1 MLQQQ
6 LTTPEAHAVALHPA
20 DAPGLVTLALR
31 DGKRWRQHY
40 VHPADLPTV
49 ARGLRLAPDVYL
61 TQHRYTGPRAIA
73 RLLHLSALWA
83 DLDYYRVPELAGRH
97 PWHVRDH
104 ALALLR
110 DAGVPAPGLAIAT
123 GRGLCLLWRHSP
135 VPRQALP
142 RWQACQRR
150 IWVVLRDL
158 GADPLALDAA
168 RVLRLIG
175 TTNAGAGGV
184 LVEALSP
191 LGPAWPWEELAR
203 EVLELGR
210 GELEDLEARRRRLA
224 GREPRTRQQPNRQ
237 LNGGTYWETVLTDLQ
252 RLRAHRWFGSLPPG
266 QRDAWMLLGGIAA
279 SWLTPVSALRRELY
293 HLAHECASWDQVEAR
308 SRLAAVI
315 SRGYAAARGET
326 IEYDGRQVDPRY
338 RVKAATAI
346 KWLGIDE
353 AEMRAARLRV
363 LVSADVSREMER
375 QRWHERRAAA
385 GRPDRQAYRDQ
396 GQERR
401 QQVLSLRSQGK
412 TWAEVANLLGIGAE
426 AARSLARYGGR

>member
-1 MLQQQ
+1 ML
-6 LTTPEAHAVALHPA
+6 LSTPDAHAVALHPA
-20 DAPGLVTLALR
+20 DAPGLVTLALK

-40 VHPADLPTV
+40 VRPSDLPTL
-49 ARGLRLAPDVYL
+49 ARGLYRTPDVYL
-61 TQHRYTGPRAIA
+61 TQHRYTGPRAVA

-104 ALALLR
+104 ALSLLK
-110 DAGVPAPGLAIAT
+110 DAGIPAPGLAIAT
-123 GRGLCLLWRHSP
+123 GRGLCLVWRHSP

-150 IWVVLRDL
+150 IWGVLRHL

-168 RVLRLIG
+168 RVLRLVG
-175 TTNAGAGGV
+175 TANAGAGGV
-184 LVEALSP
+184 LVEAISPLSP
-191 LGPAWPWEELAR
+191 SWPWEELAR

-210 GELEDLEARRRRLA
+210 GELQDLRARRRGAELRK
-224 GREPRTRQQPNRQ
+224 ERQPAT
-237 LNGGTYWETVLTDLQ
+237 LLTGGTYWETVLTDLQ
-252 RLRAHRWFGSLPPG
+252 RLRAHRWFGPLPPG

-279 SWLTPVSALRRELY
+279 SWLTPAAALRRELY
-293 HLAHECASWDQVEAR
+293 HLAHECASWDEAEAR

-326 IEYDGRQVDPRY
+326 VDYDGRPVDPRY
-338 RVKAATAI
+338 RVRAETAVR
-346 KWLGIDE
+346 WLGIDE
-353 AEMRAARLRV
+353 GEMRAARLRV
-363 LVSADVSREMER
+363 LVSADVARELER

-385 GRPDRQAYRDQ
+385 GRKDRQAYRAQ

-401 QQVLSLRSQGK
+401 QEVLALRSQGK
-412 TWAEVANLLGIGAE
+412 TWAEVAHLLGISVE
-426 AARSLARYGGR
+426 AARSRARYQG